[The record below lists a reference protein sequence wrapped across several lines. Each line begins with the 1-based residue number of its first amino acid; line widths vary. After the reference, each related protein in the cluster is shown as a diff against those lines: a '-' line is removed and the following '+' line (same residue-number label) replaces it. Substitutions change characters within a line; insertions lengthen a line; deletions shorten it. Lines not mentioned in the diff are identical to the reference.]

1 MNYTEHID
9 LSQIEANDKPT
20 WLNMYNSDMR
30 KIDNAVGDLI
40 STTGSV
46 SKTII
51 PELVKDISDLRVS
64 VADNSKNIAV
74 NTTSI
79 AALQLADKNLQ
90 ADIDTLDKREQ
101 AHYDALSGNV
111 DVDKAAIKDLQDQ
124 QIVFQAN
131 LQTTRDI
138 AAVNSSSIN
147 KLQGRVTKLE
157 QDNDTSKTDISN
169 AQADIDNLKADVDTL
184 EVTNR
189 QQDNSIAAL
198 QTSVAQNTSDINTQ
212 GNRITALEA
221 LPDRVST
228 LENDT
233 NDLRTDV
240 DKNAGDI
247 TANMGD
253 ITALQTKTA
262 NISSGVTVPFS
273 FGTTAD
279 NKRGYEK
286 PDGNIE
292 AFSTAADIAEIN
304 NLITQLNAKITALN
318 TKTANI
324 TDGMALPFSLGIES
338 AGGAYGYIK
347 NGETGVTPFLTSDD
361 VEDIVDITP
370 IQTKVQNISG
380 SPTISAGFT
389 NTPGNITTS
398 NLVIT
403 SATGNDKTLKV
414 GKDGEG
420 APQDIDIPFGF
431 GIDSSGNYGYKK
443 VGADTV
449 TPFLANIPFSD
460 YYHEV
465 SASNNT
471 YYKYGVTIKDTLSV
485 YIILCQNTV
494 TNPYFTYGIKNGSIV
509 STGGG
514 LTKVNIDTL
523 DKDSNIYKIAK
534 MFNLNCYMSGSTFSI
549 QTWNSIIGFGTYTTS
564 TETVA
569 YHIPVIMFYGD
580 DIILL

>member
-51 PELVKDISDLRVS
+51 PELIKDITDLQDS

-79 AALQLADKNLQ
+79 AALQLADTLLKS
-90 ADIDTLDKREQ
+90 DISTLDRREQ

-124 QIVFQAN
+124 QIIFQAN

-138 AAVNSSSIN
+138 AAINSSSIN

-157 QDNDTSKTDISN
+157 QDNDTAKTDISN
-169 AQADIDNLKADVDTL
+169 AQADIDNLQAEVDTL
-184 EVTNR
+184 EVSNR
-189 QQDNSIAAL
+189 QQDNSISAL
-198 QTSVAQNTSDINTQ
+198 QNSVAQNTNDINSQ
-212 GNRITALEA
+212 DNRITALEA

-262 NISSGVTVPFS
+262 NITSGVTVPFG

-292 AFSTAADIAEIN
+292 AFSTAADITEIN
-304 NLITQLNAKITALN
+304 NLITQLNTKITQLN

-361 VEDIVDITP
+361 VDDIVNIAP
-370 IQTKVQNISG
+370 IEAKVQNISG

-403 SATGNDKTLKV
+403 AAAGNDKTLKV

-420 APQDIDIPFGF
+420 TPQDIDIPFGF
-431 GIDSSGNYGYKK
+431 GIDSNGNYGYKK

-449 TPFLANIPFSD
+449 TPFLKKYSIFDTTAPSYNIQNISTSLIGRYCVPSGN
-460 YYHEV
+460 YYMIINNNI
-465 SASNNT
+465 ANNT
-471 YYKYGVTIKDTLSV
+471 FYFMTNDGTYKQLMGVSNTNDILPIFDNCVVKECYTNNVMILLVYPGPYTIIHALF
-485 YIILCQNTV
+485 I
-494 TNPYFTYGIKNGSIV
+494 
-509 STGGG
+509 
-514 LTKVNIDTL
+514 
-523 DKDSNIYKIAK
+523 DKDNGNA
-534 MFNLNCYMSGSTFSI
+534 YMI
-549 QTWNSIIGFGTYTTS
+549 
-564 TETVA
+564 
-569 YHIPVIMFYGD
+569 
-580 DIILL
+580 